1 MLGGPGGSYRRA
13 MKAALLPISLLLA
26 VSLPTAALAAPTAE
40 YLDGKL
46 TVTGDAAD
54 ETFTIRQEGPEVRV
68 HGPYSMP
75 DPDGAGTTCT
85 SIDFGRQIR
94 CADNLVSTVVVN
106 GSAGV
111 DTMTDER
118 GSTQDGET
126 LNGDEGDDVLTAPPH
141 AAPFA
146 MSLNGGVGDDRLVR
160 NALQSYDVILDG
172 GPGNDTL
179 DAGATGSLGAADHG
193 GEGDD
198 MYLGSPVEPDA
209 FVVDPGADT
218 YMGGSAPERI
228 EDSMSYGETVEP
240 QIVSLDGVAN
250 DGRAGEHDNVKADIE
265 KVYGGGAGDRLSAGA
280 ISAELYGG
288 PGADRLV
295 GGPGDDWLDGQL
307 GNDVILGGGG
317 DDGLLDGD
325 ETPQVQDPQQPS
337 AGSDRLDGGA
347 GSDQLMSDRGA
358 DDLHGGPGYDY
369 GQFIRVI
376 PRAPTAPSPS
386 LPAPFAISL
395 DDRANDGQ
403 RGTDEHDNVHTD
415 VEEVFTW
422 DGADVLVG
430 SPGPDTLA
438 SEGGNDR
445 IVPGGGAD
453 LVAADDGADVVIALD
468 GATDRID
475 CGHGADRLQ
484 ADLPGSQPDRAD
496 VAFGCES
503 ITGTPLGG
511 ADSRPP
517 RVVLKGIRPRMTRRA
532 FNHGVKLRVGADEP
546 VAAEVALRIRRR
558 VVAGASLSH
567 VDGIRTVRLKPARR
581 LRSRHAIRARVRVV
595 AFDAA
600 GNRAVKTRSFLVS
613 GRRR

>member
-1 MLGGPGGSYRRA
+1 
-13 MKAALLPISLLLA
+13 MKAALLPISLLLL
-26 VSLPTAALAAPTAE
+26 VSLPTAALASTAE
-40 YLDGKL
+40 YSDGKL
-46 TVTGDAAD
+46 TVTGDAAA
-54 ETFTIRQEGPEVRV
+54 ETFTIKQEGPDVRV
-68 HGPYSMP
+68 YGPHSMP

-85 SIDFGRQIR
+85 SIDFGQQIR
-94 CADNLVSTVVVN
+94 CADNLVNAVVVD
-106 GSAGV
+106 GGAGV
-111 DTMTDER
+111 DTLTNER
-118 GSTQDGET
+118 GLTADTET
-126 LNGDEGDDVLTAPPH
+126 LDGGD
-141 AAPFA
+141 
-146 MSLNGGVGDDRLVR
+146 GDDRLVR
-160 NALQSYDVILDG
+160 NVPQSYSVILEG
-172 GPGNDTL
+172 GPGTDTL

-193 GEGDD
+193 DEGDD
-198 MYLGSPVEPDA
+198 IYLGSPIEPDA
-209 FVVDPGADT
+209 FFADPGADT
-218 YMGGSAPERI
+218 YIGGSAPVRI
-228 EDSMSYGETVEP
+228 EDSMSYGGTVEP

-250 DGRAGEHDNVKADIE
+250 DGRAGEHDNVKPDIE
-265 KVYGGGAGDRLSAGA
+265 KVFGGAGADRLSAGVV
-280 ISAELYGG
+280 SAELYGG
-288 PGADRLV
+288 PGADQLV
-295 GGPGDDWLDGQL
+295 GGPADDWLDGQL
-307 GNDVILGGGG
+307 GNDVIVGGGG

-325 ETPQVQDPQQPS
+325 ETPQVQDPQQPP
-337 AGSDRLDGGA
+337 AGNDRLDGGA

-386 LPAPFAISL
+386 PPAPFAISL

-430 SPGPDTLA
+430 SAGPDTLA

-475 CGHGADRLQ
+475 CGPGSDRLE
-484 ADLPGSQPDRAD
+484 ADLAGAQPDRAD

-503 ITGTPLGG
+503 ITGTPFGG
-511 ADSRPP
+511 PDSRAP
-517 RVVLKGIRPRMTRRA
+517 RLVVKGIRSRLTRRA
-532 FNHGVKLRVGADEP
+532 FNRGVRLRVGADEAI
-546 VAAEVALRIRRR
+546 AAEITLRVGR
-558 VVAGASLSH
+558 VVMADASLPRSTRT
-567 VDGIRTVRLKPARR
+567 RTVRLRPTLR
-581 LRSRHAIRARVRVV
+581 LSGRGTVRARVRVV

-600 GNRAVKTRSFLVS
+600 GNRAVKTRSFRVT